1 MIGSSSYYTTVRSLI
16 GKSISEFAKHR
27 IGGKYKTEILCSSII
42 FNILCR
48 LHCRKKWHG
57 CLTGQLTEEE
67 LGVSA
72 LLSQIWTNFA
82 INGEP
87 GHGALPWSRD
97 RPYYLR

>member
-1 MIGSSSYYTTVRSLI
+1 MC
-16 GKSISEFAKHR
+16 F
-27 IGGKYKTEILCSSII
+27 SII
-42 FNILCR
+42 VNILCR
-48 LHCRKKWHG
+48 LYFRKKWHG

-82 INGEP
+82 ITGEP

-97 RPYYLR
+97 RPYYLRCVAFVSYKIVYVDQFRNQ